1 MPDVLSVF
9 SGPVGKESSP
19 ATLRKTTV
27 YQNSSKDIYGLCPL
41 RYSCPRIGGVSWPRV
56 NVSHRSS
63 RHPKSIGFCSFVF
76 TKKVYC
82 HLSDCFGA
90 SWCIHHFDRN
100 SDLKYYNV
108 VSPKPKAAYHFTF
121 TQIYHRVEGNINHTQ
136 NGGCDIGFIIPSLE
150 SPNPRANHCFSIEL
164 PFGKHPVHFQTHHIQ
179 PYGSCK
185 PSYNGNWV

>member
-1 MPDVLSVF
+1 MACVHFGTAVQELAGFLGHVSMFHIGVVGTLNPLVF
-9 SGPVGKESSP
+9 APSFSP
-19 ATLRKTTV
+19 
-27 YQNSSKDIYGLCPL
+27 
-41 RYSCPRIGGVSWPRV
+41 
-56 NVSHRSS
+56 
-63 RHPKSIGFCSFVF
+63 
-76 TKKVYC
+76 KKVYC

>member
-1 MPDVLSVF
+1 MDPMGQENNSLSEFFQGHLWPVSTSVQLSKNWRGFLATCQCFPLVF
-9 SGPVGKESSP
+9 APSFSP
-19 ATLRKTTV
+19 
-27 YQNSSKDIYGLCPL
+27 
-41 RYSCPRIGGVSWPRV
+41 
-56 NVSHRSS
+56 
-63 RHPKSIGFCSFVF
+63 
-76 TKKVYC
+76 KKVYC

-100 SDLKYYNV
+100 SDLKYCNV

-121 TQIYHRVEGNINHTQ
+121 TQIYHRVEGHINHTQ
-136 NGGCDIGFIIPSLE
+136 NGVCDIGFIIPSLE

-179 PYGSCK
+179 PYDSCK